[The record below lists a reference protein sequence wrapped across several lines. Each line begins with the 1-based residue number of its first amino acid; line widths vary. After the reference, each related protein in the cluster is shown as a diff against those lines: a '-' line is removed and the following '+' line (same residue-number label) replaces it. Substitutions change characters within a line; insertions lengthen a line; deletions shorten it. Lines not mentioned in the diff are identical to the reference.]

1 MRRRLPAVVLL
12 LMSACQRQTT
22 QGPQGGPPPSLASG
36 PVGQARQLFEQGR
49 LDQALA
55 KLQEAPGDPESL
67 YFQGAVWAKKAES
80 APLPTPPPAP
90 SPLPWGAA
98 PPAAPELKPEEVTA
112 LDFYEK
118 ALAARADHS
127 HAHLG
132 IAELLAPHAIR
143 KQEVELAKKKSRPP
157 RRGKAVEPTPEPATG
172 PDWTPERVI
181 REYRAAW
188 QADPKSKAAVEGL
201 IRFAGRVGRLDDAE
215 AGLQEL
221 TQRDPE
227 RPEPFIHLADFL
239 INDKKDPLGAVEQYK
254 QALVWRADDD
264 ATRAKIADIYIAMG
278 IEHWN
283 AGQWSLADSRFKEA
297 QKFVTDRNS
306 PQGLKVRDYTGRLA
320 DIRHR

>member
-1 MRRRLPAVVLL
+1 
-12 LMSACQRQTT
+12 
-22 QGPQGGPPPSLASG
+22 
-36 PVGQARQLFEQGR
+36 
-49 LDQALA
+49 
-55 KLQEAPGDPESL
+55 
-67 YFQGAVWAKKAES
+67 
-80 APLPTPPPAP
+80 
-90 SPLPWGAA
+90 LPWGAA